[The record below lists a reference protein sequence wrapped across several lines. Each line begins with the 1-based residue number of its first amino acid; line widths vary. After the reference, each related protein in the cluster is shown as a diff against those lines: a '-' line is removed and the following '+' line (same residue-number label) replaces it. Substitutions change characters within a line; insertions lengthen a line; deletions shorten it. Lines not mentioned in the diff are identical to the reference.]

1 VLLVPHEA
9 DIADHAKRI
18 VVFKDGLL
26 LEDRPVTRRR
36 LSREE
41 LVEEARA

>member
-1 VLLVPHEA
+1 V
-9 DIADHAKRI
+9 

-26 LEDRPVTRRR
+26 LEDRQVEKRR

-41 LVEEARA
+41 LQEEARA